1 MAHTRLSI
9 ECTLAAGETS
19 VGYAH
24 LRLFPAGAGAICWSS
39 LWNKKQTKIKS
50 KQDHYAGMERKRRL
64 RGAVGVAARTPQR
77 LTLSGATA
85 LTSTVSEHEYLLKKK
100 AQMAICCLLAFHS
113 IHSRPGQFAEE
124 TGWRKG
130 HAPPPHSFGQRCG
143 PQDWK
148 DPCRCTS
155 TRTKGRMA
163 SRVDRRRIA
172 TARRHTLSRAPVLWS
187 GSEDAADDL
196 ESQLSLQSY
205 WLAVDGDQ
213 RGTEKFD
220 RKMLMRLFC
229 CAKMHKKGRINRY
242 HRTEVK

>member
-85 LTSTVSEHEYLLKKK
+85 LTSTVSEHEYLLKKRPK
-100 AQMAICCLLAFHS
+100 WPFAAFLHFILSLTAWTVCRRDGVAQRA
-113 IHSRPGQFAEE
+113 R
-124 TGWRKG
+124 
-130 HAPPPHSFGQRCG
+130 PPP
-143 PQDWK
+143 P
-148 DPCRCTS
+148 
-155 TRTKGRMA
+155 
-163 SRVDRRRIA
+163 
-172 TARRHTLSRAPVLWS
+172 LLWS
-187 GSEDAADDL
+187 EVWTTRL
-196 ESQLSLQSY
+196 KRSLP
-205 WLAVDGDQ
+205 LHFNKDQ
-213 RGTEKFD
+213 RKDGKS
-220 RKMLMRLFC
+220 
-229 CAKMHKKGRINRY
+229 G
-242 HRTEVK
+242 

>member
-113 IHSRPGQFAEE
+113 FTHGLDSLQKRRGGA
-124 TGWRKG
+124 KG
-130 HAPPPHSFGQRCG
+130 TPPPTPLVRG
-143 PQDWK
+143 
-148 DPCRCTS
+148 
-155 TRTKGRMA
+155 
-163 SRVDRRRIA
+163 VD
-172 TARRHTLSRAPVLWS
+172 HK
-187 GSEDAADDL
+187 
-196 ESQLSLQSY
+196 
-205 WLAVDGDQ
+205 
-213 RGTEKFD
+213 TEKIPAAALQQGP
-220 RKMLMRLFC
+220 KEGWQVGLT
-229 CAKMHKKGRINRY
+229 GGG
-242 HRTEVK
+242 